1 MTLFISNSVLLFSQ
15 CWKVKAVKIWILS
28 KFFLITVFMTV
39 GDKMTSLT
47 LWSFLKN
54 LLQSVTNGVL
64 KSDKKFHEFKSN
76 HYKKLW
82 QKVITKFDRYYK
94 VRQNLLQ
101 SVTGIAKCDNYY
113 VTALISLLILLSLK
127 GIQLFDCFIR
137 LSSNV
142 FYRL

>member
-82 QKVITKFDRYYK
+82 QKCDKKF
-94 VRQNLLQ
+94 LQ
-101 SVTGIAKCDNYY
+101 SVTGITKCDNYY
-113 VTALISLLILLSLK
+113 VAALISLLIFLSLK